1 MGIKIYNT
9 LTRKKSEF
17 IPIESGKVKMYVCGV
32 TVYDLC
38 HIGHARSVVVFD
50 MIYRYFLFKGFDVKY
65 VRNFT
70 DVDDKII
77 NRAIKEKKSADEIA
91 QRYINEFYKDMDALL
106 VLRPTVEPRATQ
118 HIPQIIESIKGLIDK
133 GFAYESNG
141 NIYFSVEKFKD
152 YGKLSR
158 RKLDDMIAGARVC
171 AVNGKQHP
179 LDFALWKKSKPGEP
193 YWHSP
198 WGDGRPG
205 WHIECSVMSQFYLGE
220 TFDIHGGGQDLIF
233 PHHENEIAQAEA
245 LTGKPFVHY
254 WIHNGFVKIN
264 KEKMSKSLG
273 NFLTIREILND
284 YHPEVLR
291 FFLLSNHYR
300 SPIDFSYDMLNKAE
314 NNLEKFYSFLLE
326 AERIKNEKPI
336 SSSSE
341 LIDPF
346 SKQIR
351 ESKEE
356 WEKAMDDDF
365 NSAKAIGHLFSLL
378 RACNHFIHEE
388 GYKYEDGQKLLGEA
402 ADLIKKFGEVFG
414 IFSEKPEHFIKKLK
428 IKKEKSRSIDP
439 AIIEDLIKKRA
450 VYREK
455 KEWEKADEIRNKLL
469 EMGIQIMDTPK
480 GTTWKVL

>member
-1 MGIKIYNT
+1 
-9 LTRKKSEF
+9 
-17 IPIESGKVKMYVCGV
+17 
-32 TVYDLC
+32 
-38 HIGHARSVVVFD
+38 
-50 MIYRYFLFKGFDVKY
+50 
-65 VRNFT
+65 
-70 DVDDKII
+70 
-77 NRAIKEKKSADEIA
+77 
-91 QRYINEFYKDMDALL
+91 
-106 VLRPTVEPRATQ
+106 
-118 HIPQIIESIKGLIDK
+118 
-133 GFAYESNG
+133 
-141 NIYFSVEKFKD
+141 
-152 YGKLSR
+152 
-158 RKLDDMIAGARVC
+158 
-171 AVNGKQHP
+171 
-179 LDFALWKKSKPGEP
+179 
-193 YWHSP
+193 
-198 WGDGRPG
+198 
-205 WHIECSVMSQFYLGE
+205 
-220 TFDIHGGGQDLIF
+220 
-233 PHHENEIAQAEA
+233 
-245 LTGKPFVHY
+245 
-254 WIHNGFVKIN
+254 
-264 KEKMSKSLG
+264 
-273 NFLTIREILND
+273 
-284 YHPEVLR
+284 
-291 FFLLSNHYR
+291 
-300 SPIDFSYDMLNKAE
+300 MLNKAE